1 MQAEDKY
8 TLSNNTEAE
17 RSVLGACLLSAEA
30 VGTATEILKAE
41 DFYDPIHHHMY
52 KLITELYMSGKPV
65 DIVTVSNEM
74 KSRGMDERMGGQP
87 FLAQLMMSVTSTLT
101 VHYHAEIVKDYA
113 LRRRMITA
121 GDRIST
127 LARKLDFSPSELVGE
142 VEKEILKA
150 SQSMESSMPVSA
162 KELSGAVMRSIEE
175 IYHAGGRKLTG
186 YSSGFRDLDSV
197 LSGFQPGSLNIIAAR
212 PSMGKTA

>member
-52 KLITELYMSGKPV
+52 KLITELYTSGKPV

-87 FLAQLMMSVTSTLT
+87 FLAQLMMSVTTTAT
-101 VHYHAEIVKDYA
+101 VRYHAEIVKEYA